1 MLNYSSGLYIGTT
14 CKLMPM
20 PNDHSARTR
29 KQKLNSTHYSLDCS
43 SISMHLTTSLFFVS
57 KILCLE
63 RGATTARGISERVLR
78 DDKRRADDVVLV
90 IHSRATCVC
99 VCVDGGADGGAD
111 GGVDGGCRGA
121 RAKTAG

>member
-1 MLNYSSGLYIGTT
+1 
-14 CKLMPM
+14 M

-90 IHSRATCVC
+90 IHSRATEKPQGEL
-99 VCVDGGADGGAD
+99 VDGDSRLAVLKDAVFRLELF
-111 GGVDGGCRGA
+111 GVEHA
-121 RAKTAG
+121 E